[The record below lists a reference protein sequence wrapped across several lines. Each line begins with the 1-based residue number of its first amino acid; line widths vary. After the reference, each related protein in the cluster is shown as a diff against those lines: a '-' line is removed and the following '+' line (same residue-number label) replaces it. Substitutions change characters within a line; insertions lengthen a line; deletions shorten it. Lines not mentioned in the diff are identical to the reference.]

1 MLTAV
6 LIEDIKR
13 QITQAMRSGDTVAR
27 DVLRLALGEIQ
38 TAEARKNAPAS
49 DDDAAAAVRKLI
61 KSNEETLALAGS
73 GDRADTLRREIEV
86 LSVLL
91 PKQLSVDEIVAAL
104 ASDHEA
110 IRAAKSD
117 GQATGVAMKRLKAT
131 GYGQEKP
138 VDSNDTDAG
147 RQNNRRVEFNIPD
160 AAGDKPAAAP
170 AHAPAPAKPAKP
182 VTPPKKKTK

>member
-61 KSNEETLALAGS
+61 KSNEETLSLSS
-73 GDRADTLRREIEV
+73 GDAAAALEREVEV
-86 LSVLL
+86 LRSFLPAELTAAQIVELL
-91 PKQLSVDEIVAAL
+91 APAVD
-104 ASDHEA
+104 A
-110 IRAAKSD
+110 IRGAKAD
-117 GQATGVAMKRLKAT
+117 GQATGVAMKQLKA
-131 GYGQEKP
+131 
-138 VDSNDTDAG
+138 AG
-147 RQNNRRVEFNIPD
+147 VS
-160 AAGDKPAAAP
+160 AP
-170 AHAPAPAKPAKP
+170 GTEVALAVKQIRSSS
-182 VTPPKKKTK
+182 